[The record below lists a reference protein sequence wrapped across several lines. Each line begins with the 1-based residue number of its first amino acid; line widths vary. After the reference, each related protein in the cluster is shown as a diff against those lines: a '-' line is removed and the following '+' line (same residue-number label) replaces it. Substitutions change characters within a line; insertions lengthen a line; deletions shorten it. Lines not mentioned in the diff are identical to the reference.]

1 MKVEAPLTS
10 RQAYYAQAETWAQD
24 IHGSLRASRRVAW
37 IVAGCACVV
46 AVAEGLALAALAPLK
61 TVVPYTLT
69 VDRQTGFV
77 ETASGLKPGP
87 LSQDVAVT
95 DAFLAQ
101 YVLARET
108 FDMTDLQANYRKVA
122 LWTAGPAHDAYI
134 REMSADNPASPI
146 KTNPPGTVVQTTIKS
161 ISLLSRTSALV
172 RFQTERH
179 DSGGPGL
186 IQPYAAVVS
195 FRYTGAPM
203 RMEDRFVNPLG
214 FEVTSYRRDA
224 ETAAP
229 VPAPPPILG
238 GAPAGTSAVGI
249 PVTPQT
255 AALPPPAAPIIGGN
269 VVTSAGP
276 GR

>member
-1 MKVEAPLTS
+1 MNSEAPLTS
-10 RQAYYAQAETWAQD
+10 KRQTYYAQADTWAQD

-37 IVAGCACVV
+37 IVAGAACVA

-61 TVVPYTLT
+61 TVVPYTIT
-69 VDRQTGFV
+69 VDRQTGYV

-87 LSQDVAVT
+87 LSQDLAVT

-108 FDMTDLQANYRKVA
+108 FDLADLQANYRKVA
-122 LWTAGPAHDAYI
+122 QWTAGPAHDAYI
-134 REMSADNPASPI
+134 REMSADNPLSPL
-146 KTNPPGTVVQTTIKS
+146 KLNPPGTVVQTTIKS

-172 RFQTERH
+172 RFQTERR
-179 DSGGPGL
+179 DAGGSGV

-214 FEVTSYRRDA
+214 FEVISYRRDA
-224 ETAAP
+224 ETSTPIPVAASSPPSYGGTPAAVGAITPGISAAP
-229 VPAPPPILG
+229 
-238 GAPAGTSAVGI
+238 
-249 PVTPQT
+249 TP
-255 AALPPPAAPIIGGN
+255 
-269 VVTSAGP
+269 
-276 GR
+276 